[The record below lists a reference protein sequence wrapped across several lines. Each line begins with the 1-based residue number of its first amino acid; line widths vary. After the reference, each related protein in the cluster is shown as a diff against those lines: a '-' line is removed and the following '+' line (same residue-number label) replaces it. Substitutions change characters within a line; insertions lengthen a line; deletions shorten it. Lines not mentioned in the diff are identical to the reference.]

1 MKLILFALWAALT
14 FSPEAQA
21 EKPKMFRTVVTLQVL
36 CTAGGPSLL
45 FEELLDGYNEKPVH
59 AMDVSNPRTGV
70 SIQMY
75 ITENKNNPSSTL
87 VLHNSDA
94 KTSCIFWAAKDYL
107 RTIETESLP
116 AKTPE
121 EEEVKLG
128 V

>member
-70 SIQMY
+70 HIQMY

-87 VLHNSDA
+87 VLHNNTA

-116 AKTPE
+116 AKEPDE
-121 EEEVKLG
+121 EIKLES
-128 V
+128 

>member
-1 MKLILFALWAALT
+1 MKLILLILWAAMT
-14 FSPEAQA
+14 FSPAAEA

-75 ITENKNNPSSTL
+75 ITENTNNPSSTL
-87 VLHNSDA
+87 ILHNNDA

-121 EEEVKLG
+121 EEVKLG

>member
-1 MKLILFALWAALT
+1 MKLILLILWAAMT
-14 FSPEAQA
+14 FSPTADA

-36 CTAGGPSLL
+36 CTAGGPSPL

-75 ITENKNNPSSTL
+75 ITENTNNPSSTL
-87 VLHNSDA
+87 ILHNNDA

-121 EEEVKLG
+121 EAVKLG